1 MLALTPNLTKV
12 LTIGEIILATGTRNE
27 RCNIIPIVGLPMM
40 DDLINAR
47 FILGISADNESI
59 SAALGLPA
67 AQIDDPSLITSDV
80 VVVIASAKTGI
91 DSNVVKNWATFREL
105 YIPTIVAVI
114 DFEDGDVDFEDMSAI
129 VGKILE
135 PVLTPYLV
143 LHADTGE
150 PTALINLEDQMITDY
165 SNSKVNKIT
174 SDAEHREL
182 VLEFKEELNTAL
194 NEGGWDQFVQGLII
208 PAIPLILRNKL
219 GIAEIKH
226 FLDLIPTR

>member
-1 MLALTPNLTKV
+1 
-12 LTIGEIILATGTRNE
+12 
-27 RCNIIPIVGLPMM
+27 MM

-67 AQIDDPSLITSDV
+67 AQIDDPSLITSNV

-105 YIPTIVAVI
+105 YIPTIVAII

-129 VGKILE
+129 VGKMLE
-135 PVLTPYLV
+135 PVLTPFLV
-143 LHADTGE
+143 LHTDTGE

-165 SNSKVNKIT
+165 SNSRVNTIT